1 MALRQGLQSREKQ
14 RVVEVT
20 MINIPAEG
28 MNRHINV
35 DTPKKNPTHK
45 ASYLF

>member
-1 MALRQGLQSREKQ
+1 MALRQGLQNREKQ

-35 DTPKKNPTHK
+35 GHSQKE
-45 ASYLF
+45 SYT